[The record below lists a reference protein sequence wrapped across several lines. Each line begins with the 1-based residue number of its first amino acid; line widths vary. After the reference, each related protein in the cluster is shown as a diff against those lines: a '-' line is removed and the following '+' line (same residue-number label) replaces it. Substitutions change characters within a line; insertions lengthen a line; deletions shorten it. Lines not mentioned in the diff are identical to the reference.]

1 MQSYIGLRPL
11 FCNFKLMSRK
21 DYLKSEIIPNIP
33 LQPGVYQYFDIDGK
47 IIYVGKAKSI
57 RKRVQSYF
65 NRDKDLSGKTKVLVS
80 RIHEIKYIVVETEFD
95 ALLLE
100 NNLIKKYQPKYNIQL
115 RDDKTYPWI
124 CVKNERFPRVFSTRN
139 PIKDGSI
146 YFGPYASGRMMN
158 TLLDF
163 IRELFPLRTCNFD
176 LSQENIDNGKFK
188 VCLDYHI
195 GKCKGPCEGYQE
207 EGYYRD
213 NIQQIKHILKGN
225 LKSVSDYLKESM
237 AKAAESMDFEG
248 AQNFKE
254 KLEIIQ
260 RYQSKSTIV
269 SSTIKNLDVFG
280 YEEDVKKA
288 YINFLKVIDGAII
301 QSHTIELKKQLEE
314 TPEDLLSAGIVE
326 LRERFDSNSREVVV
340 PFLVDIEGIS
350 FDMKVPQRGDRK
362 NLLDLSLRNLK
373 YYLLDKKKRNESIKK
388 NKEESGIAKIMQQA
402 LNLKE
407 AVHRIEC
414 FDNSNFQGTD
424 PVAACVVFEN
434 GKPKNADYRH
444 YKVKTVEGPDDFA
457 SMREI
462 VYRRYK
468 RQVDEGKVL
477 PQLIVIDGGKGQ
489 LSAAVSAL
497 KEVGIYGKVAIIG
510 IAKRLEEIFF
520 PGDSIPIY
528 LDKTS
533 TTLKVIQHCRNEA
546 HRFGITFHR
555 DLRSKNTFKTSL
567 QDIDGIGYQTAQK
580 LLRKFKSVKKIEEA
594 SLEELKAEIGHA
606 KAEVVWTRFH

>member
-1 MQSYIGLRPL
+1 
-11 FCNFKLMSRK
+11 MS
-21 DYLKSEIIPNIP
+21 
-33 LQPGVYQYFDIDGK
+33 
-47 IIYVGKAKSI
+47 
-57 RKRVQSYF
+57 
-65 NRDKDLSGKTKVLVS
+65 
-80 RIHEIKYIVVETEFD
+80 
-95 ALLLE
+95 
-100 NNLIKKYQPKYNIQL
+100 
-115 RDDKTYPWI
+115 
-124 CVKNERFPRVFSTRN
+124 
-139 PIKDGSI
+139 
-146 YFGPYASGRMMN
+146 
-158 TLLDF
+158 
-163 IRELFPLRTCNFD
+163 
-176 LSQENIDNGKFK
+176 
-188 VCLDYHI
+188 
-195 GKCKGPCEGYQE
+195 
-207 EGYYRD
+207 
-213 NIQQIKHILKGN
+213 
-225 LKSVSDYLKESM
+225 
-237 AKAAESMDFEG
+237 KAAESMDFEG

-388 NKEESGIAKIMQQA
+388 NKEESGIAKIMQQD

-444 YKVKTVEGPDDFA
+444 YKVKTVKGPDDFA

-468 RQVDEGKVL
+468 RQVDEGKAL

-594 SLEELKAEIGHA
+594 SLEELKAEIGQA

>member
-1 MQSYIGLRPL
+1 
-11 FCNFKLMSRK
+11 MSRK
-21 DYLKSEIIPNIP
+21 DYLKSDIIPHIP
-33 LQPGVYQYFDIDGK
+33 LQPGVYQYFDVDGK
-47 IIYVGKAKSI
+47 IIYVGKAKSL

-65 NRDKDLSGKTKVLVS
+65 NRDKDLSGKTRVLVS

-124 CVKNERFPRVFSTRN
+124 CIKNERFPRVFSTRN

-163 IRELFPLRTCNFD
+163 VRELFPLRTCNFD
-176 LSQENIDNGKFK
+176 LNQDNIEQGKFK

-195 GKCKGPCEGYQE
+195 GKCKGPCEGFQSE
-207 EGYYRD
+207 EDYRG
-213 NIQQIKHILKGN
+213 NIEQIKHILKGN
-225 LKSVSDYLKESM
+225 LKSVSDYLKENM
-237 AKAAESMDFEG
+237 AKSATEMDFEM

-254 KLEIIQ
+254 KLDIIQ
-260 RYQSKSTIV
+260 RYQSKSTVV
-269 SSTIKNLDVFG
+269 SSSIKNLDVFG
-280 YEEDVKKA
+280 YEEDTKKA

-301 QSHTIELKKQLEE
+301 QSHTIELKKQLDE
-314 TPEDLLSAGIVE
+314 TPEDLLAAGMIE
-326 LRERFDSNSREVVV
+326 LRDRFDSNSREIIV
-340 PFLVDIEGIS
+340 PFVVDIEGKN
-350 FDMKVPQRGDRK
+350 FEMKVPQRGDRK
-362 NLLDLSLRNLK
+362 NLLELSQRNLK

-388 NKEESGIAKIMQQA
+388 NKEETGIAKIIQND

-407 AVHRIEC
+407 PVHRIEC
-414 FDNSNFQGTD
+414 FDNSNFQGTN

-434 GKPKNADYRH
+434 GKPKNSDYRH

-468 RQVDEGKVL
+468 RQVDEGNKL

-497 KEVGIYGKVAIIG
+497 KEAGVYGKVAIIG

-555 DLRSKNTFKTSL
+555 DLRSKNTFKTAL
-567 QDIDGIGYQTAQK
+567 QDIDGIGLKTAQV

-594 SLEELKAEIGHA
+594 SFDELKAEVGKA
-606 KAEVVWTRFH
+606 KAEVVYAHFH